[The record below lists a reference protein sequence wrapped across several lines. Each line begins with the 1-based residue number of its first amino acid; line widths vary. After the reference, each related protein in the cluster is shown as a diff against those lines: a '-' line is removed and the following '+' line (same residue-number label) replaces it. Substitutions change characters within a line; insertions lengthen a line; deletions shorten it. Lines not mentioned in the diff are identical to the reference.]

1 MPTSTPDWSALAS
14 QHEKIVDG
22 RAAASPTDPAPG
34 APHQAGTGSRRG
46 SRPGAGRRWRIRGS
60 QAAAAATAGT
70 LALTGATAANAATRP
85 ATAHPAAAAASWH
98 IVKRVHSG
106 DNGNFTAVTA
116 VGQGGGWAFSGNG
129 EAKPTAWRRS
139 GSSWAQVSFPGLS
152 NERVVAAKATSPT
165 NVWAFTDGL
174 SRSRALRWNG
184 HGWSV
189 ARSFG
194 QLIGGAVVLSRTNVW
209 VFGEPTFP
217 GSGLGAWHY
226 NGRAWT
232 KVGSGKGLQGG
243 SALSAS
249 SIWSF
254 DGASVAHWNGRTWTR
269 TSVAGL
275 LPPRLKPTGL
285 NDPGV
290 TAIYARSATSVWA
303 LGDGNDED
311 DGGPIVILH
320 YNGHAWS
327 RATRPAFGGYGVL
340 GQIAP
345 AGAAGL
351 WIPNPGPE
359 SDPSQLLHYAG
370 GRLTAA
376 ALPVAPS
383 KLTVSSVAA
392 IPGTGGALAGGF
404 THARNNDGAQV
415 VAVILQY
422 GS

>member
-1 MPTSTPDWSALAS
+1 MPRSTPDWSALAS
-14 QHEKIVDG
+14 QNEKIVDG
-22 RAAASPTDPAPG
+22 HAAASPADPA
-34 APHQAGTGSRRG
+34 QAAAHPAGQHRG
-46 SRPGAGRRWRIRGS
+46 GPATAGRRWRIRGS
-60 QAAAAATAGT
+60 QAAAAATVGT

-85 ATAHPAAAAASWH
+85 SAVRPAAATASWH
-98 IVKRVHSG
+98 IVKQVHGGS
-106 DNGNFTAVTA
+106 NAEFTAVTA
-116 VGQGGGWAFSGNG
+116 VGKTGGWAFSGNG

-139 GSSWAQVSFPGLS
+139 GSSWTQVAFPGLS
-152 NERVVAAKATSPT
+152 DERVIAAKATSPT

-174 SRSRALRWNG
+174 TRSRALRWNG
-184 HGWSV
+184 RSWSV

-226 NGRAWT
+226 NGHGWT
-232 KVGSGKGLQGG
+232 KVSSGKGLAGG
-243 SALSAS
+243 TALSAS

-254 DGASVAHWNGRTWTR
+254 DRSSVAHWNGRTWKR
-269 TSVAGL
+269 TSVANL

-290 TAIYARSATSVWA
+290 TAIYARSASNVWA

-327 RATRPAFGGYGVL
+327 RATRLGFGGYGVL

-345 AGAAGL
+345 AGPSGL

-359 SDPSQLLHYAG
+359 SSRSELLHYAG